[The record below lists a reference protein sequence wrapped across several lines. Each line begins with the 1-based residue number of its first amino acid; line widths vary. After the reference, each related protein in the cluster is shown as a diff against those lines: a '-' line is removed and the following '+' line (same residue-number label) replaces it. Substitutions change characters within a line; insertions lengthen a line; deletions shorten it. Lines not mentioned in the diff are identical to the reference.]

1 MNTRSDCGGMRSNII
16 LFRSRDTHLQL
27 LGYLCHL
34 GKGSSGG
41 YRVSRREQGLPWKL
55 ERGVKVGR
63 RVLLRLYNEACDYPI
78 SLTSSSDRA
87 CGLCSVHERAEVHSV
102 GLEASDSAHR
112 CLATA
117 ISKYVF
123 CSRDTIVFWCQ

>member
-1 MNTRSDCGGMRSNII
+1 MNTHSGCGGMRNNII

-27 LGYLCHL
+27 LGYLCRP
-34 GKGSSGG
+34 GKGLSGG

-63 RVLLRLYNEACDYPI
+63 HVLLRLYNEACDYPI

-87 CGLCSVHERAEVHSV
+87 CGLCSVHERAEVQSGIRSKRFGTQVFGHS
-102 GLEASDSAHR
+102 D
-112 CLATA
+112 
-117 ISKYVF
+117 
-123 CSRDTIVFWCQ
+123 